1 MPEGTCI
8 HVYIYPLDVKFTTN
22 YVRCRVIKYP
32 LDLSYMYT
40 CTYRHVYISIGAC
53 YGTCIYMYMEIHVH
67 VHSTLVLRKQKE
79 KKGKV
84 THPTIAQTN
93 KHV

>member
-8 HVYIYPLDVKFTTN
+8 HVYPLDVKFTTN

-32 LDLSYMYT
+32 LDLSYMYVLVHIMVHV
-40 CTYRHVYISIGAC
+40 HVY
-53 YGTCIYMYMEIHVH
+53 TCMYIQH
-67 VHSTLVLRKQKE
+67 VHSTLAFRKQKE

-84 THPTIAQTN
+84 TYPTIAQTN
-93 KHV
+93 KHTCTCI